1 MTVQTVAPG
10 TESST
15 MQFGRHVGSVTAAEL
30 NQAWRWPS
38 ERTGT
43 LAPNLSHRPIPG
55 STGAVPM
62 TRDDDARPT
71 GRTPSG
77 WHDDARKRDAGHDEM
92 QATVLRQW
100 RFRSNP
106 LMVTLLPDK
115 QRAFYVQY
123 VEAES
128 PLLSIHGHLAGFA
141 DVAIWLTSRES
152 EEERAERIARQQGD
166 YQPRRLWVFMEVK
179 PRIDSV
185 GAIIRQCRA
194 TKLLA
199 KAHGGDLVL
208 HESSASGTTFRLSLP
223 VHSKDLPF

>member
-1 MTVQTVAPG
+1 
-10 TESST
+10 
-15 MQFGRHVGSVTAAEL
+15 
-30 NQAWRWPS
+30 
-38 ERTGT
+38 
-43 LAPNLSHRPIPG
+43 
-55 STGAVPM
+55 M

-199 KAHGGDLVL
+199 KAHIRHISRDDHSYPAIQFMVWATVYEDDPKTDLLLDVYRDGHVHLIPRPKQGDQ
-208 HESSASGTTFRLSLP
+208 P
-223 VHSKDLPF
+223 